1 MKILIAAAVVA
12 ASLAAT
18 ATATAAAA
26 AGSGGASFLT
36 EAMQG
41 DNSETALGALAA
53 RRGSSEGVRRFGAM
67 LAADHSRGKAEAE
80 AVARKLHVPVT
91 DRLAPEAVKERLKL
105 AGLTGRAFDR
115 EFARYMVDDH
125 RKDIAKFTAETS
137 RPDQPAILALARKTI
152 PMLRKH
158 LSTAKGLAG

>member
-1 MKILIAAAVVA
+1 MKIVIAVAFVA
-12 ASLAAT
+12 ASLAGT
-18 ATATAAAA
+18 ASAAAN
-26 AGSGGASFLT
+26 SGGASFLT

-53 RRGSSEGVRRFGAM
+53 RRGTSEGVRRFGAM
-67 LAADHSRGKAEAE
+67 LAADHSRGKAEAV

-137 RPDQPAILALARKTI
+137 RPDQPAIVALARKTI
-152 PMLRKH
+152 PVLRKH
-158 LSTAKGLAG
+158 LATAKSLAG